1 MPICIISQFLARRR
15 ARTECIPSPFL
26 GLLPLSGCC
35 RLSLASPLS
44 GNRTGSWRLCISQA
58 NVHLVSYF
66 AVVFVFS
73 VVPFFSRQA
82 SLRELT
88 PVFLNLVS
96 DSSKIV
102 RTVALENLGRLI
114 STLPGESVSEEL
126 VRYFTGTAVESM
138 GDPSVSEPSILPS
151 PPPHA
156 SPLVP
161 TSPRP

>member
-1 MPICIISQFLARRR
+1 MPVFI
-15 ARTECIPSPFL
+15 
-26 GLLPLSGCC
+26 LLFIL
-35 RLSLASPLS
+35 
-44 GNRTGSWRLCISQA
+44 
-58 NVHLVSYF
+58 
-66 AVVFVFS
+66 
-73 VVPFFSRQA
+73 QA

-138 GDPSVSEPSILPS
+138 GDPSVSTGGVL
-151 PPPHA
+151 
-156 SPLVP
+156 L
-161 TSPRP
+161 